1 MGRRERLWNPA
12 SGPLRVGTFLDV
24 LLQRMAE
31 KQRLFRLSACGCHY
45 LRAEQGE
52 NGGGKKNQERGGTT
66 NRDGEFWVIR
76 NGGNSHVVK
85 GILGKIFRYDS
96 YLILP
101 NDMI

>member
-1 MGRRERLWNPA
+1 
-12 SGPLRVGTFLDV
+12 
-24 LLQRMAE
+24 MAE

-76 NGGNSHVVK
+76 NGGKFSCSQ
-85 GILGKIFRYDS
+85 GDIRYDS
-96 YLILP
+96 YFILP
-101 NDMI
+101 NNRI